1 LAAGSTKRAVEL
13 LEQTLASQRWLLGD
27 DHPDTRKTA
36 RALLEL

>member
-27 DHPDTRKTA
+27 HPDTRKTA